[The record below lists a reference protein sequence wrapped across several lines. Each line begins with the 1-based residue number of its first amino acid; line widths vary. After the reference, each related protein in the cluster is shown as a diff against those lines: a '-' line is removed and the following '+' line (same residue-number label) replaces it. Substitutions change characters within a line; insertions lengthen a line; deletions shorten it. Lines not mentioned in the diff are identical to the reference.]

1 MKNQGFDV
9 SLSARVIDLKDWKW
23 SLGASAGHYKNE
35 LTSLPNGSFI
45 TELYGG
51 KVLSQVGTAAGVF
64 YGYKTDGVFAT
75 TEEADAA
82 ALYQVDETGQRLI
95 SVQGHEIR

>member
-51 KVLSQVGTAAGVF
+51 NVLSQVGTAAGVF
-64 YGYKTDGVFAT
+64 YGYKTDGVFPQRKRLMPQ
-75 TEEADAA
+75 
-82 ALYQVDETGQRLI
+82 LYTRLTKLGRRPISGQET
-95 SVQGHEIR
+95 